1 MCHQHA
7 VPRCAPAPGPSAGL
21 RHGRPQRLP
30 QPRCPPPGARPSAW
44 GGAAALGQGVGREVG
59 QDKQRPQSRS
69 AAAPPAHTAER
80 CNNSPG
86 PPPLSKGPSSARRG
100 GERGRRP
107 AGAEG
112 GSALPCLPR
121 AVTVGPSSQLG
132 ARHEGP
138 SRPRSAHMVGARAGL
153 ATPPFRLWPRP
164 PPLATPPCPSR
175 SVLPRTPLAPPRAH
189 PRQWEPRQD
198 AAAPI
203 SAREERARRAFTV
216 PMEMRDAAMQHGAR
230 RGPETPQGVA
240 LTGHVVPVDPAD
252 GPPRGIR
259 LRGEVLLPVLSP
271 CRRDTVVAVAEE
283 PQEVMT
289 TPNEDSPEVVDTE
302 EDDHEVPLTQTEES
316 VPTTKELPEV
326 PAEQLR
332 RSVPRGTCLIH
343 NWQEERATNHLD
355 DVVPP
360 QLGSEGFVHRQELM
374 EEIHSPPSP
383 MEILST
389 THRDYQAGGF
399 QPTPPTT
406 TQPHNYHMEQPRS
419 FWLERA
425 HSLPVSTRILP
436 HHPAVPTAH
445 RDLPISPLQGVTC
458 IRTGDSPFRRNAAFS
473 TPITEYLEQPLPY
486 EAASRR
492 PWPSMQ

>member
-153 ATPPFRLWPRP
+153 ATPLLL
-164 PPLATPPCPSR
+164 PLATPPAPGHAPLPLSLRFAPFSSCPAPR
-175 SVLPRTPLAPPRAH
+175 SPPPMGTAPGRGTANQRAGRTGAARVHRPHGDAGRGHATRSAEGARDPPGVGPGHHGGRGELTGVTSLGGPKQRAH
-189 PRQWEPRQD
+189 
-198 AAAPI
+198 
-203 SAREERARRAFTV
+203 
-216 PMEMRDAAMQHGAR
+216 
-230 RGPETPQGVA
+230 
-240 LTGHVVPVDPAD
+240 
-252 GPPRGIR
+252 
-259 LRGEVLLPVLSP
+259 
-271 CRRDTVVAVAEE
+271 
-283 PQEVMT
+283 
-289 TPNEDSPEVVDTE
+289 
-302 EDDHEVPLTQTEES
+302 
-316 VPTTKELPEV
+316 
-326 PAEQLR
+326 
-332 RSVPRGTCLIH
+332 
-343 NWQEERATNHLD
+343 
-355 DVVPP
+355 
-360 QLGSEGFVHRQELM
+360 
-374 EEIHSPPSP
+374 
-383 MEILST
+383 
-389 THRDYQAGGF
+389 GG
-399 QPTPPTT
+399 
-406 TQPHNYHMEQPRS
+406 
-419 FWLERA
+419 
-425 HSLPVSTRILP
+425 
-436 HHPAVPTAH
+436 
-445 RDLPISPLQGVTC
+445 
-458 IRTGDSPFRRNAAFS
+458 
-473 TPITEYLEQPLPY
+473 
-486 EAASRR
+486 
-492 PWPSMQ
+492 